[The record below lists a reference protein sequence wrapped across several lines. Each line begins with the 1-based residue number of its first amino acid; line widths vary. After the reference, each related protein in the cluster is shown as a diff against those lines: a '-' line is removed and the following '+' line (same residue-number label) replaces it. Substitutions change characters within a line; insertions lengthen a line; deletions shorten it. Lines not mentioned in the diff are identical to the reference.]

1 MKKAYL
7 FLNKHGITISF
18 ILGTILSV
26 ISIGAVVIGFPEG
39 ATMEDLYSTS
49 IFNPALNISYALI
62 VIASLAA
69 IIGPAIYT
77 AFNFKDSIKFLILF
91 VVLVLM
97 YVVSIAMGATP
108 NKDELI
114 FFQGVDNQHL
124 TADTVAYID
133 GLMNFTGIMISL
145 TLGSLVF
152 SGAWGIIKQR

>member
-18 ILGTILSV
+18 IFGTILSV
-26 ISIGAVVIGFPEG
+26 ISIAAVVFGFPEG
-39 ATMEDLYSTS
+39 ATMEDLYKTS
-49 IFNPALNISYALI
+49 IFDPALNISFALI
-62 VIASLAA
+62 AVASLAA
-69 IIGPAIYT
+69 VVGPAIYT

-91 VVLVLM
+91 VALLLM
-97 YVVSIAMGATP
+97 YIISVAMGATP

-133 GLMNFTGIMISL
+133 GLLKFTSIMIFL

-152 SGAWGIIKQR
+152 SGVWGIIKQR